1 MSQAVR
7 IPGPELSPSLIMQAE
22 ILRIQVR
29 RFGAW
34 ELVTYPDRRA
44 RDVSRRVEILEEVL
58 EVHGRAGLL
67 ETEPIKVALSL
78 RGSGRRPDT
87 NLETRAVRKMA
98 RALEDF
104 RLWYRRQP

>member
-1 MSQAVR
+1 MSSAPR
-7 IPGPELSPSLIMQAE
+7 IPGPELSPSLITE

-67 ETEPIKVALSL
+67 ETEPVKVALSL
-78 RGSGRRPDT
+78 RGVGRRAEC
-87 NLETRAVRKMA
+87 NLKTRAARKMA
-98 RALEDF
+98 TAIEDF
-104 RLWYRRQP
+104 RRWYWGRP

>member
-1 MSQAVR
+1 VSQAVR
-7 IPGPELSPSLIMQAE
+7 IPGPELSPSLSMQAE

-44 RDVSRRVEILEEVL
+44 RDVSHRVEMLEEVL

-78 RGSGRRPDT
+78 RGVGRRVST
-87 NLETRAVRKMA
+87 NVETRAVRKRA
-98 RALEDF
+98 RAIEDF
-104 RLWYRRQP
+104 RRWYRGRP